1 MSNFF
6 NVIKGLVFG
15 TNQNNTQE
23 NQVIEHY
30 NEPETQG
37 ICARCHK
44 TVKLKKYGLCDECF
58 NARRELVNAANPE
71 IYNQDTYIGINQN
84 LDRLLQYD
92 FNKLDIENAETVEHL
107 NGVEKAFLLYCDF
120 KSVDDFKIAM
130 YWFYQHFID
139 CNYLMS
145 KFIKN
150 GYLEIKYSTDFSKL
164 TSDILKEALK
174 QANLK
179 VSGTKSELAKR
190 IEENFT
196 EEQKN
201 EFAKNQGKKFVITD
215 KGLQEIGKYKPI
227 IAHDVDFENN
237 CYSLILENKL
247 DIAYQMMCN
256 YEKSKLVSRGLGCD
270 WNNPPEKIF
279 RINLD
284 EELPFKLPNCLKP
297 YEKDI
302 KATTIYTNIM
312 GSNPR
317 NAVPFFCQRINAD
330 IDRKIL
336 EKAFIFLCL
345 YESGALNLNYSDIEN
360 LEQEQKRIDNTPA
373 EVFKNL
379 SIDDFINAV
388 NKKFI
393 ENGLNIDNLKYDVL
407 KDGTYNFTY
416 NDYQIGRIKI
426 GKRSSK
432 MQIVTKDVP
441 IWLENLAMEEYINN
455 VEKWVKYTKQ
465 RGKC

>member
-15 TNQNNTQE
+15 TNQNNIQE
-23 NQVIEHY
+23 NQVIENY
-30 NEPETQG
+30 NEAETHG
-37 ICARCHK
+37 ICTRCHK
-44 TVKLKKYGLCDECF
+44 TAKIKKYGLCEECF
-58 NARRELVNAANPE
+58 IARKELLNAANPE

-92 FNKLDIENAETVEHL
+92 FNKLDIENAEIVEHL
-107 NGVEKAFLLYCDF
+107 SGIEKAFLLYCDF

-139 CNYLMS
+139 CNYLIS
-145 KFIKN
+145 KFVKN

-179 VSGTKSELAKR
+179 VSGTKSELAKQ

-196 EEQKN
+196 EEQKS
-201 EFAKNQGKKFVITD
+201 ELAKNQGKKFVVTD
-215 KGLQEIGKYKPI
+215 KGFQEIGKYKPI
-227 IAHDVDFENN
+227 IANDVDFENN

-247 DIAYQMMCN
+247 DEAYQMMCK
-256 YEKSKLVSRGLGCD
+256 YEQNKLVSRGLNCD
-270 WNNPPEKIF
+270 WNNPPEKKF
-279 RINLD
+279 RINL
-284 EELPFKLPNCLKP
+284 EKELPFKLPNCMTP
-297 YEKDI
+297 YEKDV
-302 KATTIYTNIM
+302 KATAIYTNIM
-312 GSNPR
+312 GANPR
-317 NAVPFFCQRINAD
+317 NAVPFFCQRVSAN

-360 LEQEQKRIDNTPA
+360 LEQEQKRIKNTPA
-373 EVFKNL
+373 DVFKNL
-379 SIDDFINAV
+379 SIDDFIKAV

-393 ENGLNIDNLKYDVL
+393 DSGLNIDTLKYDVL

-432 MQIVTKDVP
+432 MQIVTKDLP
-441 IWLENLAMEEYINN
+441 IWLENLTMDEYTNN
-455 VEKWVKYTKQ
+455 IDKWVEYTKELI
-465 RGKC
+465 